1 MLKHSVKEVV
11 LKSGARGLLI
21 DVPDASVVCAQI
33 SFRAGDQY
41 VKDPKKLE
49 TAHIMEHM
57 SLGANKK
64 FPSSKKFTAEIQ
76 KNGAYTNASTAPVD
90 MTYTMECADF
100 EWERVLELLCLG
112 ISQPLFLDEEFKAEY
127 GNVREEMLYRGNN
140 HDWHLSLEMEK
151 RFGVDIETFQERLK
165 LMPNVT
171 VEDIRQHYQETHFSQ
186 NMRFIIAGRMKGRI
200 RKISKLL
207 NDMSLPKN
215 KAGMRFEIPK
225 TTLKMPDEPIFIEN
239 STVPN
244 AYFYIISYLAEK
256 ISRDE
261 ALAMGTLGAILT
273 DTWGSRIFGTA
284 REKGLVYYLNS
295 GIDREED
302 YAAWWF
308 GSQVSEKQL
317 NQLLKLII
325 SEINRVKNGVLSQ
338 KDLESA
344 KMYMI
349 GSHQRSAQTVGA
361 IVNGYSG
368 RYFREDLIN
377 DYFTHFPNRVE
388 KITKND
394 VIAIARKMLQDKIW
408 GVGFLGTISK
418 EARTKAHMQV
428 SALWPN

>member
-1 MLKHSVKEVV
+1 
-11 LKSGARGLLI
+11 
-21 DVPDASVVCAQI
+21 
-33 SFRAGDQY
+33 
-41 VKDPKKLE
+41 
-49 TAHIMEHM
+49 
-57 SLGANKK
+57 
-64 FPSSKKFTAEIQ
+64 
-76 KNGAYTNASTAPVD
+76 
-90 MTYTMECADF
+90 
-100 EWERVLELLCLG
+100 
-112 ISQPLFLDEEFKAEY
+112 
-127 GNVREEMLYRGNN
+127 
-140 HDWHLSLEMEK
+140 
-151 RFGVDIETFQERLK
+151 
-165 LMPNVT
+165 
-171 VEDIRQHYQETHFSQ
+171 
-186 NMRFIIAGRMKGRI
+186 
-200 RKISKLL
+200 
-207 NDMSLPKN
+207 MSLPKN

-261 ALAMGTLGAILT
+261 ALAMGTLGVILT